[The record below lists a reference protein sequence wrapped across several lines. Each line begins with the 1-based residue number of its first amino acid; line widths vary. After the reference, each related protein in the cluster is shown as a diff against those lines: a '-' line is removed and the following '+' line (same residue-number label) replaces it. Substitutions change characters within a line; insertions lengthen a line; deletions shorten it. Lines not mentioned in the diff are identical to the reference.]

1 MPVAGLVHQISRAA
15 KLAFI
20 LLWVGLRPSFATE
33 RVEWVL
39 V

>member
-15 KLAFI
+15 KLAFT
-20 LLWVGLRPSFATE
+20 LLWVGFVFLCNRK
-33 RVEWVL
+33 WVL